1 MSKIVGVSSLAV
13 ERNIHGVNNNGTGGV
28 NIEAVRDF
36 YRFQLLYTKVINTLN
51 VLLGYYTIGD
61 FTNLNIL
68 LTEAKK
74 NMLLT
79 TITTTSNYYS
89 DSITNLEGFMYDST
103 IFELYKKQT
112 INTLNG
118 LMASI
123 EQYQYN
129 IDLYTENA
137 SLLPYKTILEGDY
150 LIILDFIKRKKLDL
164 IPFTE
169 VQMFQIDLELKPWYT
184 EYLQLYGP
192 PTNGVFDLTL
202 LAGIVN
208 NLIADGVITL
218 EQFMNEEETYRL

>member
-1 MSKIVGVSSLAV
+1 MSKILGVSSLSV
-13 ERNIHGVNNNGTGGV
+13 VRNIHGVNNNGTGGV

-61 FTNLNIL
+61 FDNLNIL

-74 NMLLT
+74 NLLLT
-79 TITTTSNYYS
+79 GITTTSNYYS
-89 DSITNLEGFMYDST
+89 DAITNLEGFMYDST

-129 IDLYTENA
+129 IDLYTKNVALEEKA
-137 SLLPYKTILEGDY
+137 KILDSDYLVILEY
-150 LIILDFIKRKKLDL
+150 IKKKQLDL

-184 EYLQLYGP
+184 QYLQQYGP

-208 NLIADGVITL
+208 TLIADGVITL
-218 EQFMNEEETYRL
+218 DEFLNEENYRL

>member
-13 ERNIHGVNNNGTGGV
+13 ARNIHGVNNNGTGGV

-51 VLLGYYTIGD
+51 VLLGYQSIGD
-61 FTNLNIL
+61 FNNLNIL

-74 NMLLT
+74 NSLLT
-79 TITTTSNYYS
+79 GIITNSNYYS

-103 IFELYKKQT
+103 IFELYKKET

-118 LMASI
+118 LTASI

-129 IDLYTENA
+129 IELYTKNTE
-137 SLLPYKTILEGDY
+137 LLQYETILKGDY
-150 LIILDFIKRKKLDL
+150 LLILDYIKRKNLDL

-169 VQMFQIDLELKPWYT
+169 VEMFQIDLELKPWYT

-208 NLIADGVITL
+208 TLIVNGVITL
-218 EQFMNEEETYRL
+218 DQFLNEESYRL

>member
-13 ERNIHGVNNNGTGGV
+13 NRNIHGVNNNGTGGV

-51 VLLGYYTIGD
+51 VLLGYQSIGD
-61 FTNLNIL
+61 FNNLNIL

-74 NMLLT
+74 NSLLT
-79 TITTTSNYYS
+79 GIITNSNYYS

-103 IFELYKKQT
+103 IFELYKKET

-129 IDLYTENA
+129 IELYTKNTE
-137 SLLPYKTILEGDY
+137 LLQYETILKGDY
-150 LIILDFIKRKKLDL
+150 LLILDYIKRKNLDL

-169 VQMFQIDLELKPWYT
+169 VEMFQIDLELKPWYT

-208 NLIADGVITL
+208 TLIVNGVITL
-218 EQFMNEEETYRL
+218 DQFLNEENYRL

>member
-13 ERNIHGVNNNGTGGV
+13 NRSIHGVNNNGTGGV

-51 VLLGYYTIGD
+51 VLLGYYSIGD
-61 FTNLNIL
+61 FNNLTIL

-74 NMLLT
+74 NLLLT
-79 TITTTSNYYS
+79 SITNNNNYYS
-89 DSITNLEGFMYDST
+89 DAITNLEGFMYDST
-103 IFELYKKQT
+103 IFDLYKKET

-118 LMASI
+118 LTASI

-129 IDLYTENA
+129 IELFTENDA
-137 SLLPYKTILEGDY
+137 LRKKAEILDSDYLVILEY
-150 LIILDFIKRKKLDL
+150 IKKKQLDL
-164 IPFTE
+164 IPFTD

-184 EYLQLYGP
+184 QYLQQYGP

-202 LAGIVN
+202 LAGIVDT
-208 NLIADGVITL
+208 LIIDGVITL
-218 EQFMNEEETYRL
+218 DQFINEENYRE

>member
-1 MSKIVGVSSLAV
+1 MSKIVGVSSLSV
-13 ERNIHGVNNNGTGGV
+13 VRNIHGVNNNGTGGV

-36 YRFQLLYTKVINTLN
+36 YRFQILYTKVINTLN
-51 VLLGYYTIGD
+51 VLLGYYSISD
-61 FTNLNIL
+61 FDNLNTL
-68 LTEAKK
+68 LTEANK
-74 NMLLT
+74 NVLLN
-79 TITTTSNYYS
+79 TITTNSNYYS
-89 DSITNLEGFMYDST
+89 DAITNLEGFMYDST

-129 IDLYTENA
+129 IDLYTKNVE
-137 SLLPYKTILEGDY
+137 LEQYKTILDSDY
-150 LIILDFIKRKKLDL
+150 LVILDYIKKKGLDL

-184 EYLQLYGP
+184 QYLQQYGP

-208 NLIADGVITL
+208 TLIADGVIKL
-218 EQFMNEEETYRL
+218 DQFINEENYRL

>member
-13 ERNIHGVNNNGTGGV
+13 ARNIHGVNNNGTGGV

-51 VLLGYYTIGD
+51 VLLGYQSIGD
-61 FTNLNIL
+61 FNNLNIL

-74 NMLLT
+74 NSLLT
-79 TITTTSNYYS
+79 GIITNSNYYS

-103 IFELYKKQT
+103 IFELYKKET

-129 IDLYTENA
+129 IELYTKNTE
-137 SLLPYKTILEGDY
+137 LLQYETILKGDY
-150 LIILDFIKRKKLDL
+150 LLILDYIKRKNLDL

-169 VQMFQIDLELKPWYT
+169 VEMFQIDLELKPWYT

-208 NLIADGVITL
+208 TLIVNGVVTL
-218 EQFMNEEETYRL
+218 DQFLNEENYRL

>member
-1 MSKIVGVSSLAV
+1 MAQIVGVSSLAV
-13 ERNIHGVNNNGTGGV
+13 ARNIHGVNNNGTGGV

-51 VLLGYYTIGD
+51 VLLGYQSIGD
-61 FTNLNIL
+61 FNNLNIL

-74 NMLLT
+74 NSLLT
-79 TITTTSNYYS
+79 GITTNSNYYS

-103 IFELYKKQT
+103 IFELYKKET

-118 LMASI
+118 LTASI

-129 IDLYTENA
+129 ISLYTENDVLRKKA
-137 SLLPYKTILEGDY
+137 EILDSDYLVILEY
-150 LIILDFIKRKKLDL
+150 IKKKNLDL

-169 VQMFQIDLELKPWYT
+169 VEMFQIDLELKPWYT

-202 LAGIVN
+202 LADIIN
-208 NLIADGVITL
+208 TLISNGVITL
-218 EQFMNEEETYRL
+218 DQFLNEENYRL

>member
-1 MSKIVGVSSLAV
+1 MSKIVGVSSLSV
-13 ERNIHGVNNNGTGGV
+13 VRNIHGVNNNGTGGV

-51 VLLGYYTIGD
+51 VLLGYYSISD
-61 FTNLNIL
+61 FDNLNTL

-74 NMLLT
+74 NVLLN
-79 TITTTSNYYS
+79 TITTNSNYYS
-89 DSITNLEGFMYDST
+89 DAITNLEGFMYDST

-129 IDLYTENA
+129 IDLYTKNVE
-137 SLLPYKTILEGDY
+137 LEQYKTILNSDY
-150 LIILDFIKRKKLDL
+150 LVILDYIKKKRLDL

-184 EYLQLYGP
+184 QYLQQYGP

-208 NLIADGVITL
+208 TLIADGVITL
-218 EQFMNEEETYRL
+218 DQFINEENYRL